1 MQDESFDRLANTLA
15 ERGVDAAFAELVD
28 RLGASRDFHRV
39 FEALTLRARYDLG
52 IPLVQTS
59 PSSDLPAAVRD
70 RYEQRI
76 IEACREVGGLFLA
89 AGDLANAHRY
99 LSMIGELDSIRAAI
113 DAYHPEEG
121 ARDEAVIEVALGQGV
136 HPVKGLDLMLRRYG
150 ICQAISACQ
159 GVLGQPI
166 PASTRSDC
174 VRLLVRALHAE
185 LVARLAAEIQQR
197 EGGGDEASA
206 PATASI
212 PLLLAGRDW
221 LFENDNY
228 HIDTSHL
235 NSVVRLARLLE
246 KCPETFLAIQ
256 LCEYGRRLS
265 ERYSF
270 PDPPPF
276 ENVYEDSL
284 VFFKVIAG
292 IEVDKGLA
300 HFRAKAEN
308 GSIEEAGSLPAETLV
323 NLLVRAGRWEE
334 AVDYAGAKL
343 NTVREPLGT
352 CPTINEL
359 CQEAGRFD
367 DMARLARARDDLV
380 SFAAGLIQRHAASS

>member
-1 MQDESFDRLANTLA
+1 MQHESFDSLANTLA
-15 ERGVDAAFAELVD
+15 ERGVTAAFAELVD

-59 PSSDLPAAVRD
+59 PSSELPADVRD

-76 IEACREVGGLFLA
+76 IEACREVGELFLA

-113 DAYHPEEG
+113 DAYRPEEG

-159 GVLGQPI
+159 GVLGQPL

-185 LVARLAAEIQQR
+185 LVGRLAAEIQQR
-197 EGGGDEASA
+197 EGGEASA
-206 PATASI
+206 PVATSI

-276 ENVYEDSL
+276 EDVYEDSF

-292 IEVDKGLA
+292 IEVEKGLA
-300 HFRAKAEN
+300 HFRAKADN
-308 GSIEEAGSLPAETLV
+308 CSIEEASSLPAETFV

-334 AVDYAGAKL
+334 AVEYAGAKL
-343 NTVREPLGT
+343 NTVREPVGT

-380 SFAAGLIQRHAASS
+380 SFAAALIQRHAASS